1 MAGGKRGDEFNS
13 QMHNVKDLLA
23 RAPDPNDPITEDLED
38 ERRRAR
44 DRNEAL
50 AFEMRLLGNTMQ
62 RIERCQTRIRD
73 EAREAHQVH
82 IDMLKCMREIRDNT
96 ASSAQES
103 PQHQSNAV
111 SLLSEIKEMLHTISL
126 VAMTKMNGH

>member
-23 RAPDPNDPITEDLED
+23 RAPDPDDDAIEDQ
-38 ERRRAR
+38 RRQAR
-44 DRNEAL
+44 ERNESL
-50 AFEMRLLGNTMQ
+50 AFEIRLLGNTMQ
-62 RIERCQTRIRD
+62 RIERCQTTIRN
-73 EAREAHQVH
+73 EAREAHSIN

-103 PQHQSNAV
+103 PQLQSIAV
-111 SLLSEIKEMLHTISL
+111 GLLSEIKEMVQGISM
-126 VAMTKMNGH
+126 VAMTKSNGH